1 MFFMVNNLKSQKK
14 TLFSDINRV
23 FLGKNIIDKG
33 KLASSLH
40 STQNYTLENSLV
52 RVLYIDKYKNI
63 MPANYEKI

>member
-1 MFFMVNNLKSQKK
+1 MVNNLKSPKK

-23 FLGKNIIDKG
+23 FIKKNIIDKG
-33 KLASSLH
+33 KLGSSLH

>member
-1 MFFMVNNLKSQKK
+1 MVNNLKSQK
-14 TLFSDINRV
+14 TVFGYESCFSE
-23 FLGKNIIDKG
+23 KNIIDKG

-52 RVLYIDKYKNI
+52 RVLYIDKYNNI